1 MSSSDCTSAG
11 STKVEPIEVASG
23 RTRFSIR
30 LSIDEKPTSAPSS
43 WSARAMPQA
52 IEWSFAT
59 PKISAFLP
67 SSRPISSSASRPEH
81 SRYASPMTTVKPT
94 LAAAALTKALEGV
107 RALLLDLDGVIVV
120 AGEAVPGAPEAIATL
135 EARGFPYR
143 IVTNTSAVSRA
154 TLARWSGKIGAPI
167 PASRFQSALSASA
180 AWTARHFPGAPLYVL
195 ASEDAQT
202 EFAGQRLLTHEE
214 AGARGA
220 SAAAVVI
227 GDSPEEVTFDNMNR
241 AFRLVRNGAVLV
253 GMHQNPWWL
262 TPEGPTLDS
271 GAFVAGLEF
280 ATETRAR
287 IVGKPHPEFF
297 SVAITDLRREVG
309 RDLARA
315 DIAMVGDDVRSDVR
329 AAQRAGLRGI
339 FVLSGKHGMDDI
351 EIAAKERGGRRPDA
365 VANDLAAVVA
375 ALPLDVD

>member
-1 MSSSDCTSAG
+1 
-11 STKVEPIEVASG
+11 
-23 RTRFSIR
+23 
-30 LSIDEKPTSAPSS
+30 
-43 WSARAMPQA
+43 MPQA

-94 LAAAALTKALEGV
+94 LAAAALAKALEGV

-120 AGEAVPGAPEAIATL
+120 AGEAVPGSPEAIAKL

-154 TLARWSGKIGAPI
+154 TLARWSVKIGAPI

-241 AFRLVRNGAVLV
+241 AFRLVRGGAVARR
-253 GMHQNPWWL
+253 HA
-262 TPEGPTLDS
+262 PEPMVADAGRAHARLRCVRRGPRVRD
-271 GAFVAGLEF
+271 
-280 ATETRAR
+280 RDPR
-287 IVGKPHPEFF
+287 PHRRQAPPGVLLRGDHRP
-297 SVAITDLRREVG
+297 SPRGRPRPRPRRHRDGRRRRPLRRPS
-309 RDLARA
+309 RTT
-315 DIAMVGDDVRSDVR
+315 
-329 AAQRAGLRGI
+329 
-339 FVLSGKHGMDDI
+339 
-351 EIAAKERGGRRPDA
+351 RRPARHLRPVRQARDRTTSRSRRRNA
-365 VANDLAAVVA
+365 AGADPMPSPNDLAAVVA
-375 ALPLDVD
+375 ALALDVD

>member
-1 MSSSDCTSAG
+1 M
-11 STKVEPIEVASG
+11 
-23 RTRFSIR
+23 
-30 LSIDEKPTSAPSS
+30 
-43 WSARAMPQA
+43 
-52 IEWSFAT
+52 
-59 PKISAFLP
+59 
-67 SSRPISSSASRPEH
+67 
-81 SRYASPMTTVKPT
+81 
-94 LAAAALTKALEGV
+94 
-107 RALLLDLDGVIVV
+107 
-120 AGEAVPGAPEAIATL
+120 PGAPEAIATL
-135 EARGFPYR
+135 EARQFPYR

-195 ASEDAQT
+195 ASEDAQS

-339 FVLSGKHGMDDI
+339 FVLSGKHGMRRHRSRG
-351 EIAAKERGGRRPDA
+351 EGTWRAPTRCRRQRPCRRRRRAPARRRLTATFRRAACARATPTRGIHRP
-365 VANDLAAVVA
+365 
-375 ALPLDVD
+375 

>member
-1 MSSSDCTSAG
+1 
-11 STKVEPIEVASG
+11 
-23 RTRFSIR
+23 
-30 LSIDEKPTSAPSS
+30 
-43 WSARAMPQA
+43 
-52 IEWSFAT
+52 
-59 PKISAFLP
+59 
-67 SSRPISSSASRPEH
+67 
-81 SRYASPMTTVKPT
+81 MTTLKPT
-94 LAAAALTKALEGV
+94 LATAGLRKALEGV

-135 EARGFPYR
+135 EKRGFPYR

-167 PASRFQSALSASA
+167 PAARFQSALSASA
-180 AWTARHFPGAPLYVL
+180 AWTARQFPGAPLYVL
-195 ASEDAQT
+195 ASEDAQG

-214 AGARGA
+214 AGLRGA
-220 SAAAVVI
+220 TVAAVVI

-241 AFRLVRNGAVLV
+241 AFRLVRGGAVLV

-297 SVAITDLRREVG
+297 SVAIADLRRDVG

-315 DIAMVGDDVRSDVR
+315 DIAMVGDDVRTDVR
-329 AAQRAGLRGI
+329 AAQRVGLRGI
-339 FVLSGKHGMDDI
+339 LVLSGKHGSADV
-351 EIAAKERGGRRPDA
+351 EAAAAERGGRRPDA
-365 VANDLAAVVA
+365 IAPDLATVVA
-375 ALPLDVD
+375 HLPGG